1 MNNARRDYIQCA
13 WSLSR
18 ANRISIRRQMW
29 KARSIFLSR
38 KSIQKRHAGRKME
51 QTADGTGYG
60 VYFTD
65 ALDRAC
71 HINLPVGSF
80 ENAFDIIGIEP
91 SAILERF
98 QVIGIVKS

>member
-1 MNNARRDYIQCA
+1 MQIVSPYAGRCGKPDPSF
-13 WSLSR
+13 SLEE
-18 ANRISIRRQMW
+18 
-29 KARSIFLSR
+29 
-38 KSIQKRHAGRKME
+38 SIQKRYTGRKME

-65 ALDRAC
+65 SLDRAC